1 MSKSIRTDIETNNGS
16 DFISRPILRTNPKLS
31 TNVKIVVENDEI
43 YLESFDS
50 SEQLSNFKYKKKRV
64 SKNGK
69 YSYDLSRFWIKNST
83 PLDLAFGIKRE
94 YSDFSILDDFSKQFE
109 ETYNFGAS
117 SNFSKLYNSEFKIF
131 APIWLDKKIPSK
143 FLIFRMKDP
152 VDLKHSEYAN
162 NADRLSKVL
171 SDSTLIK
178 TIDLSDESNIG
189 TYIRNHVNSE
199 DFPKSSLTVSFD
211 KDEQTLYNGIDLEK
225 GGFVSKGEFQY
236 KDTLNTDKPIIEYND
251 FITSGFSRNGVACAN
266 LLNLE
271 FMFND
276 EEAIEYDI
284 NRYYGLYVDSH
295 DIGKGKVE
303 KILKDTITFSE
314 IEHNLDFTTLDDYWS
329 LPYSD
334 FFKELGMF
342 GWVKTDK
349 DYHNVKNGVDWDI
362 SKYQIKIDSNNKD
375 YSDFL
380 GIKKSDKTVEVFENA
395 EAEGDFIKLKVI
407 GSPNN
412 GDNFTL
418 VNLKKQSFSIFVNKN
433 EPGELITIEDNLSN
447 SFTAVS
453 GSTVEETTLNI
464 VSSWPNTG
472 NFAKYSVSRK
482 YNSYDNVW
490 YVDVFEDV
498 INMEEDH
505 SFVSLNNTNTF
516 LFISRNVYPVNVAA
530 NTFYADN
537 SLTKSHTNGN
547 NFSCLGSHENIANAI
562 SEVILEKTR
571 FETIVEGETIYVK
584 SPIKGYNLNNFGF
597 FFTNSNFPFLEIEI
611 GEDSSNVL
619 EIASSFL
626 TTKTAYYLQG
636 GNEKNKSIYIN
647 LDDEDDILIGEYFR
661 DSLGNYN
668 KVLDKVADGRS
679 VNSEFKKIILEKE
692 IKNKLKGVLSVFS
705 EFKLS
710 WGYFSGYDVYDF
722 NFDFF
727 DESNSNLKELTDDR
741 TSGYPKDTPSPKS
754 AFNEESLE
762 RLYSNPEDYYA
773 VLMPLLKQES
783 PSDDEDIEYV
793 KSEYDRLKENFTTQF
808 STKSRVVPHINK
820 WSLIN
825 STNVRENPYYLN
837 VSEAFGETNFSPSL
851 EVLERD
857 PKKMTHEWFY
867 IDKRPD
873 YNITPLDNFSY
884 LETSPDI
891 SIEFDDFKS
900 VDFNY
905 FKSYFLSMGY
915 QHQFGYFHYENKKQ
929 KYTFIENG
937 SKESFGSTIFKGLKF
952 SLKDRKKVTNSITK
966 EFIKSASFNGYKFS
980 SFLKI
985 KFDSSKPNKL
995 SIKAIRNKKFKY
1007 VVLMLEMEVSDDNFT
1022 YLNRRLLY
1030 ELSHKINS
1038 ANEYADA
1045 EISGAIDLSSTSLP
1059 ASGFTTLNSM
1069 EHASGENSLFNSQIL
1084 RDPSNGL
1091 FGMLKIKIGSI
1102 EYGIQIA
1109 NIINN
1114 NTIQF
1119 QGAMIELSTGLIQ
1132 PTGYYTASQYKTAEY
1147 TYAGGG
1153 INAHEALF
1161 NQLSAGSISDILN
1174 NSNDAEYVTVENDG
1188 TLIENSFV
1196 INVEDGNEVIKSS
1209 KLTSEVDTN
1218 KPKAFGL
1225 TNSVIGY
1232 EIIES
1237 FGQYF
1242 TFLKRHNGKYSP
1254 EMTPIITFREPF
1266 SRHRINTDWAADQPT
1281 NAEYD
1286 TTNLQL
1292 NELTVALYKKLN
1304 DLGIFYDL
1312 TFIRDANFRNSY
1324 GKIKNYFFHK
1334 VNEIDTEG
1342 VIKLSESDSLLPK
1355 YALIDE
1361 IAIDK
1366 KDINVFNSRW
1376 EDDYYVRSESASN
1389 KSLIPGTKN
1398 IIEEKSFFSSCI
1410 PKIGNAYQ
1418 IFDFTSEY
1426 FETIDILTDA
1436 KILNN
1441 VESEVAFTETKT
1453 QVFIDFYLEKS
1464 VVRYFKNE
1472 GIKDTISK
1480 FVTLEKSF
1488 GRIDTLD
1495 DDIEEYV
1502 SNNIL
1507 PLFSINSIDLYVLSG
1522 KKYTTSIDSSQ
1533 SVSNVES
1540 GGYILDNN
1548 YSYVLDSKNPLNF
1561 RLIYNKKAGLKSK
1574 IRPII
1579 KIKS

>member
-1 MSKSIRTDIETNNGS
+1 MSKSIRTDIEVNNGS
-16 DFISRPILRTNPKLS
+16 DFISKPILRTNPKLS

-43 YLESFDS
+43 YLESFDA

-64 SKNGK
+64 SKNGQ

-83 PLDLAFGIKRE
+83 PLDLAFDVKRE

-109 ETYNFGAS
+109 ETYNYGAG
-117 SNFSKLYNSEFKIF
+117 SNFSKLYDSDFKIL
-131 APIWLDKKIPSK
+131 APIWLDKKVPSK
-143 FLIFRMKDP
+143 FLIFRIKDP
-152 VDLKHSEYAN
+152 LDLKHSEYSN
-162 NADRLSKVL
+162 NQERIKEMLSE
-171 SDSTLIK
+171 STLIK
-178 TIDLSDESNIG
+178 TIDLSDDSNIG

-236 KDTLNTDKPIIEYND
+236 RDTLDTDKPIIEYND

-266 LLNLE
+266 LLNIE
-271 FMFND
+271 FMFDD
-276 EEAIEYDI
+276 EEANEYEI
-284 NRYYGLYVDSH
+284 NRYYGMYVDAH

-303 KILKDTITFSE
+303 RILQDTITFSD
-314 IEHNLDFTTLDDYWS
+314 IEHNLDFGTLEDYWS

-334 FFKELGMF
+334 FFKELGMI
-342 GWVKTDK
+342 GWVKTDI

-380 GIKKSDKTVEVFENA
+380 GIKKTDKTVEAFENNSG
-395 EAEGDFIKLKVI
+395 EGDFIKLKVI
-407 GSPNN
+407 GTPNN
-412 GDNFTL
+412 NDNFTL

-433 EPGELITIEDNLSN
+433 IIGEIITIEDNLSN
-447 SFTAVS
+447 SFTVS
-453 GSTVEETTLNI
+453 SGATIEETVSNI
-464 VSSWPNTG
+464 FSAWPSSG
-472 NFAKYSVSRK
+472 NFAKYSVFKK
-482 YNSYDNVW
+482 YNKYDNIW
-490 YVDVFEDV
+490 YLDIFENN
-498 INMEEDH
+498 INMEEEH
-505 SFVSLNNTNTF
+505 SFISLNNTGTF
-516 LFISRNVYPVNVAA
+516 LLIQRNVYPVNAAA

-537 SLTKSHTNGN
+537 SLLKSRTNGTS
-547 NFSCLGSHENIANAI
+547 FSSLGTHENIANAI
-562 SEVILEKTR
+562 SEAILEKTR
-571 FETIVEGETIYVK
+571 FETLVDGETIYVK

-597 FFTNSNFPFLEIEI
+597 FFTDSNFPFLEIEF
-611 GEDSSNVL
+611 GEDTSNVL
-619 EIASSFL
+619 GIASSFL
-626 TTKTAYYLQG
+626 TTRTAYYLQG

-647 LDDEDDILIGEYFR
+647 LDDEDDILVGDYFK
-661 DSLGNYN
+661 DSLGVYN
-668 KVLDKVADGRS
+668 KVLDKVPDGRS
-679 VNSEFKKIILEKE
+679 IDSDFKKIILEKE
-692 IKNKLKGVLSVFS
+692 VKNKIKGSVSVFS

-710 WGYFSGYDVYDF
+710 WGYFSGYDIYDF

-727 DESNSNLKELTDDR
+727 DESNSNLKELNKDR
-741 TSGYPKDTPSPKS
+741 TSGYPKDTANPKA

-762 RLYSNPEDYYA
+762 RLYLDPEDYYS

-783 PSDDEDIEYV
+783 PKDDEDTEYV
-793 KSEYDRLKENFTTQF
+793 KSEYDRLKENFTTRF
-808 STKSRVVPHINK
+808 ATESRIVPSINK

-837 VSEAFGETNFSPSL
+837 VSEAFGETNFSPNL

-873 YNITPLDNFSY
+873 YDILPLDDFSY
-884 LETSPDI
+884 LEPSPDI

-900 VDFNY
+900 IDFDY

-915 QHQFGYFHYENKKQ
+915 QNSTNRFAYQNKKQ

-937 SKESFGSTIFKGLKF
+937 SKESFGCTIFKGLKF
-952 SLKDRKKVTNSITK
+952 SLKERKKATDSITK
-966 EFIKSASFNGYKFS
+966 EFIKLPSFNGYRFT

-985 KFDSSKPNKL
+985 KFDSSKPNRL
-995 SIKAIRNKKFKY
+995 NVKAIRNKKFKY
-1007 VVLMLEMEVSDDNFT
+1007 VALMLEMEVSDDNFT

-1038 ANEYADA
+1038 SNEYADA
-1045 EISGAIDLSSTSLP
+1045 EISGALDLSNISLP
-1059 ASGFTTLNSM
+1059 VSGFTTLNSV
-1069 EHASGENSLFNSQIL
+1069 EHADGSNSVFNNQIL

-1091 FGMLKIKIGSI
+1091 YGMLKIKIGSI

-1119 QGAMIELSTGLIQ
+1119 QGAMIELSTGLVQ
-1132 PTGYYTASQYKTAEY
+1132 PTGYYTASQYKTASY
-1147 TYAGGG
+1147 SYAGGG

-1161 NQLSAGSISDILN
+1161 NQLSAGNISDILN
-1174 NSNDAEYVTVENDG
+1174 NTNDVEYVTVEKDG
-1188 TLIENSFV
+1188 SLIENSFV

-1209 KLTSEVDTN
+1209 KLTAEIDTN

-1232 EIIES
+1232 EILES
-1237 FGQYF
+1237 SGEYF

-1266 SRHRINTDWAADQPT
+1266 SRHRINTDWAADQPI
-1281 NAEYD
+1281 NGEYD
-1286 TTNLQL
+1286 TTSSQL

-1304 DLGIFYDL
+1304 DLGVFYDL
-1312 TFIRDANFRNSY
+1312 SFIRDANFRSSY

-1410 PKIGNAYQ
+1410 PKIESAYQ

-1441 VESEVAFTETKT
+1441 VESEVAFTETKS

-1464 VVRYFKNE
+1464 IVRQFKNE
-1472 GIKDTISK
+1472 GIKNTISK
-1480 FVTLEKSF
+1480 FVALEKSF

-1495 DDIEEYV
+1495 DDVEEYV

-1507 PLFSINSIDLYVLSG
+1507 PLFSISSIDLYVLSS
-1522 KKYTTSIDSSQ
+1522 KKINTSIDSSQ
-1533 SVSNVES
+1533 SISNVED